1 MTKKCRKCIVI
12 RPKAISAFFKRGMKG
27 VYQHCAKQHLH
38 RYLVE
43 YVFRYNN
50 REALG
55 CNHSDRSVAA
65 LQGIIGKRLRYV
77 TSD

>member
-1 MTKKCRKCIVI
+1 MPEVHSN
-12 RPKAISAFFKRGMKG
+12 KAEGYFSIFKRGMKD

-43 YVFRYNN
+43 YEFRYNN

-55 CNHSDRSVAA
+55 CNDSDRSVAA
-65 LQGIIGKRLRYV
+65 LQGIIGKRLTYV